1 MKPGNHPKKITH
13 QDLSLNSKITN
24 NEKKKKMESVF
35 EKGADILIQ
44 EKFFSNRKELDEE
57 ALRTLFEFRRDL
69 RIAAA
74 VNLYKKEEMSLSR
87 ASELAGVSTEE
98 MKDFLIKAR
107 VKIRRGTK
115 EKKAEELAK
124 VI

>member
-35 EKGADILIQ
+35 EKGADILIK

>member
-1 MKPGNHPKKITH
+1 
-13 QDLSLNSKITN
+13 
-24 NEKKKKMESVF
+24 MESVF
-35 EKGADILIQ
+35 EKGADILIK
-44 EKFFSNRKELDEE
+44 EKFFSSRKELDEE

-74 VNLYKKEEMSLSR
+74 VNLYKREEMSLSR

-107 VKIRRGTK
+107 IKIRRGIK

>member
-1 MKPGNHPKKITH
+1 
-13 QDLSLNSKITN
+13 
-24 NEKKKKMESVF
+24 MESVF
-35 EKGADILIQ
+35 EKGADILIK
-44 EKFFSNRKELDEE
+44 EKFFSNRKELNEE
-57 ALRTLFEFRRDL
+57 ALKTLFEFRRDL

-74 VNLYKKEEMSLSR
+74 VNLYKREEMSLSR

-98 MKDFLIKAR
+98 MKDFLINAR